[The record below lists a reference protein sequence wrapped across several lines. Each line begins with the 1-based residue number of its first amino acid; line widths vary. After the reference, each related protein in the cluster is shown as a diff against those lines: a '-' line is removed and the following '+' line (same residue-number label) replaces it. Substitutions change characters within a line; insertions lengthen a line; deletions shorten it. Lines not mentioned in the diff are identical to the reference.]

1 MKFIL
6 ANTEMMNQGLEQ
18 GDILL
23 KVLILL
29 ILRINNSKFMMME
42 LMMISMQQ
50 ELDQVLTM
58 LFQQMMVEIFYRFN
72 QIIVQVF
79 NFLTTILDLLTP
91 QAIHVMQHILS
102 QLDPIQ
108 KFIFIMGLIESI
120 SQFKLLIPILHLR

>member
-91 QAIHVMQHILS
+91 QAIHVMQHILL
-102 QLDPIQ
+102 QLDLIQ
-108 KFIFIMGLIESI
+108 KFIYITELIESI